1 MCKWSRFTKYKF
13 ITAHNNFVYARPIHI
28 LLWAFIFV
36 VYMPKYCSHCKRELP
51 IEKFG
56 KNRSE
61 KDGLQRWCKECK
73 KSYYEENKVEILSKN
88 LEYQKEN
95 ADKIK
100 EQSKAYRNAN
110 KQKKAEQDRIYRET
124 HKEHLS
130 AYFKKYN
137 ETHKRERGKYRY
149 ENKEKRKEYNKRYY
163 EEHKEERIKYAEK
176 YRAENKEKVAE
187 SAKKSNEKC
196 KDRIR
201 KYQEEYCKEQM
212 KDPVNKMKNR
222 VRLTIGNSFKRR
234 NFSKAMH
241 TEEILGCDINSF
253 LEYLSNTYYERY
265 GEEYKNQPVHIDHII
280 PLATAKTEEEVIKLC
295 HYTNLQL
302 LKPHDN
308 LKKSAKYNDLTESV
322 GLQKTEERMRVTKD
336 IDK

>member
-1 MCKWSRFTKYKF
+1 M
-13 ITAHNNFVYARPIHI
+13 
-28 LLWAFIFV
+28 L
-36 VYMPKYCSHCKRELP
+36 KYCSHCKRELP

-61 KDGLQRWCKECK
+61 KDGFQRWCKACK
-73 KSYYEENKVEILSKN
+73 KSYYEENKAEILSKN
-88 LEYQKEN
+88 LEYRKAN

-100 EQSKAYRNAN
+100 EQSKAYRNSN

-124 HKEHLS
+124 HKEYLS
-130 AYFKKYN
+130 AYFKKYR
-137 ETHKRERGKYRY
+137 EEHKEERKKYSE
-149 ENKEKRKEYNKRYY
+149 ENKEKKKEYNKRYY
-163 EEHKEERIKYAEK
+163 EEHKEERIKYSEK

-201 KYQEEYCKEQM
+201 KYQEKYVKEYM
-212 KDPVNKMKNR
+212 KDPVNKMKSR

-234 NFSKAMH
+234 NFSKVMH
-241 TEEILGCDINSF
+241 TEEILGCDINTF
-253 LEYLSNTYYERY
+253 LEYLNSTYYERY

-308 LKKSAKYNDLTESV
+308 LKKAAKYKDLTEKV
-322 GLQKTEERMRVTKD
+322 GLQKTEERMRVTKAV
-336 IDK
+336 DK